1 MNNWQVLN
9 RVCFTICIICI
20 AAGTVL
26 SLSMIWYAHDSEFLI
41 KTWGTTAVLFFASVA
56 TLVVSRVV
64 GGKAGA
70 PAQSSASR
78 Q

>member
-1 MNNWQVLN
+1 MNSWQVLN

-20 AAGTVL
+20 AAGTVF
-26 SLSMIWYAHDSEFLI
+26 SLSMIWTPYESEVLL
-41 KTWGTTAVLFFASVA
+41 KTWATITVLFFASTA
-56 TLVVSRVV
+56 TLIVSRVV

-70 PAQSSASR
+70 PVQSSASR